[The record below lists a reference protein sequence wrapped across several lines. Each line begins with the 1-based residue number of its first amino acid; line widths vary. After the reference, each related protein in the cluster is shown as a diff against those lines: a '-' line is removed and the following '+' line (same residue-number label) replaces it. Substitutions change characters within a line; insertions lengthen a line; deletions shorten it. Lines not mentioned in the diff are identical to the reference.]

1 VCGMDSESLTV
12 ELNNASERDSGRIGK
27 PKYDK
32 FNVETEITKDF
43 KFSIGMEFSSLQLFK
58 DVVQE
63 LNVLNDREIKFAQN
77 DKWRVRAVCK
87 FNKKCGYTI
96 FVSRVVR
103 PITFRVGTICP
114 EHTCGRVSAKKSF
127 KSKQVAKVVVKHNN
141 KEEQP
146 AIQQLPKAAPK
157 KRVTLLLYSAK
168 LIVLYC
174 YCVWYI

>member
-1 VCGMDSESLTV
+1 MCGMDSENLTV
-12 ELNNASERDSGRIGK
+12 ELNNASERDSCRKDK

-63 LNVLNDREIKFAQN
+63 HNVLNNREIKFAEN
-77 DKWRVRAVCK
+77 DKWKVRAVCK

-103 PITFRVGTICP
+103 PTTFRVGTLCP
-114 EHTCGRVSAKKSF
+114 EHTCGRLFANKIF
-127 KSKQVAKVVVKHNN
+127 KSKRVAKVVVKHNN
-141 KEEQP
+141 KEQR
-146 AIQQLPKAAPK
+146 AIQQLPTAVPK
-157 KRVTLLLYSAK
+157 KRVSLF
-168 LIVLYC
+168 VLC
-174 YCVWYI
+174 

>member
-1 VCGMDSESLTV
+1 MIFRSTACGMDSKNLTV
-12 ELNNASERDSGRIGK
+12 ELDNASERDSGRKGK

-32 FNVETEITKDF
+32 FNAETEITKDF

-63 LNVLNDREIKFAQN
+63 HNVLNERRIKFAEN

-103 PITFRVGTICP
+103 TTTFRVGTICP
-114 EHTCGRVSAKKSF
+114 EHTCGRVSAMKSF
-127 KSKQVAKVVVKHNN
+127 KSKQVARDVVKHDY
-141 KEEQP
+141 KEEP
-146 AIQQLPKAAPK
+146 AIQQLPTAAPK
-157 KRVTLLLYSAK
+157 KRVSL
-168 LIVLYC
+168 
-174 YCVWYI
+174 